1 MYLHSSI
8 EPGMNERPKGYPSDV
23 SDEEWGFCV
32 NYLTLM
38 KENAPQREYSLRAV
52 FNALRYLI
60 RVGGA
65 WRMLPNDFR
74 MKTLY
79 GRSSLG
85 VERSTFL
92 IDAAGVLRREWRK
105 VRVAGHALEVLEAA
119 KSL

>member
-8 EPGMNERPKGYPSDV
+8 KLGMNEKRKGYPSDV

-38 KENAPQREYSLRAV
+38 KEDAPQREHSLRAV

-65 WRMLPNDFR
+65 WRMLPNDLPLAR
-74 MKTLY
+74 DIHQRRPVK
-79 GRSSLG
+79 RSLA
-85 VERSTFL
+85 
-92 IDAAGVLRREWRK
+92 DAAQ
-105 VRVAGHALEVLEAA
+105 
-119 KSL
+119 